1 MMNATK
7 NVTINFDVN
16 NWDEVKS
23 RIRLC
28 VRPVSEPG
36 ADELVKIAIL
46 DLEGYFYIPI
56 SEGRIMVDYK
66 LAANWNVSYDEL
78 REAAIVNNEANT
90 TIRTMNEVMSSMG
103 MGGLLFPV
111 DILVVT
117 YKEMMFGS
125 GAIAD
130 TGILDDCCRK
140 LGTSEI
146 IVIPSSIHELLIMS
160 RSGENSEINKIIVE
174 VNTSTVEE
182 HDRLSNHCYNYKLE
196 SGHLVW

>member
-1 MMNATK
+1 MNATK

-78 REAAIVNNEANT
+78 REAAIANNNEST
-90 TIRTMNEVMSSMG
+90 KIRTMNEVMSSMG
-103 MGGLLFPV
+103 MMELPQL

-117 YKEMMFGS
+117 NREMMYGA
-125 GAIAD
+125 GAIASRNIMKD
-130 TGILDDCCRK
+130 ACFK
-140 LGTSEI
+140 LRVTEI
-146 IVIPSSIHELLIMS
+146 TIIPSSIHEILIIPKGM
-160 RSGENSEINKIIVE
+160 ENDEINKIIID
-174 VNTSTVEE
+174 VNTSMVEE
-182 HDRLSNHCYNYKLE
+182 RDRLSNHCYNYKLE
-196 SGHLVW
+196 SDHLVW